1 MMKEEVKLAEE
12 ISNYLRKNPGAGDT
26 LEGITT
32 WWLKPGKTKPPVKKT
47 AAALEILVKKGLI
60 RKRSIPGGDTIYKA
74 ASARE
79 TARAGNNGIME

>member
-1 MMKEEVKLAEE
+1 MIKEQVKLAEE
-12 ISNYLRKNPGAGDT
+12 ISNYIRRNPGAGDT

-60 RKRSIPGGDTIYKA
+60 RKRQIQGGTTLYKA

-79 TARAGNNGIME
+79 TARAGNDGIVE